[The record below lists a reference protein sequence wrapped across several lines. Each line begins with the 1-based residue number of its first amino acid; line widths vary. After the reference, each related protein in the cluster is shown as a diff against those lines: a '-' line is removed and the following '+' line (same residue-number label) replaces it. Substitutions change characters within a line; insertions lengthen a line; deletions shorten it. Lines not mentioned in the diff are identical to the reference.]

1 MKNRRLHI
9 ILLVILCLQFSN
21 TWAQFYN
28 GYQMGFGKNRVQYDP
43 FEWKYYRQAKFDT
56 YFYVDGEELS
66 KFTSQIVEK
75 KIKEY
80 ETFFEF
86 QFEERLIFQVYN
98 NLSDFRQ
105 SNIGYISSGS
115 GNNIGGTTTII
126 QNRAF
131 VYFENDYRA
140 FEKQISAA
148 VAKLM
153 INQML
158 FGGSYT
164 VQMANSSLLSL
175 PAWYSEGLVRYI
187 SEGWGPKIDDQVRD
201 AVLSG
206 RFDKFNHLEGE
217 EAILAGQSIWNFIAK
232 RYGDNIIPN
241 IIYLA
246 RVSKSVDSGFMF
258 VLGMPFKYLTVEW
271 LDFYK
276 EQYTKEVSDRD
287 IPLQEQEIHKTKK
300 QRVYQQM
307 KIAPNSKDYAYTSN
321 EMGKYIVWLY
331 DSETGKKKSIVR
343 KEHRL
348 QQITDY
354 SYPLLSWHPS
364 GTKLSYM
371 IEEEGGIWLYIYDL
385 ESKKQDKR
393 QIFNFTKINDYEFSS
408 DGKSFVFT
416 GVKKGQVDVFTY
428 GLLSNTYKN
437 ITKDKSDEKNARFLK
452 DNKSIVFA
460 SNRESDS
467 LVAFNTQYNYD
478 LFVVDPEQET
488 LKRLT
493 RTKGIDEKDPI
504 NIGKMNFLYLSD
516 QTGIINIAKAVY
528 DSSISFIDT
537 SIHYNYFS
545 KTSLLTDYKRNV
557 KYYSY
562 NTKQSK
568 LTQISKFQNKDRLFS
583 YDLEVGNNADKKSV
597 SNSIWKDN
605 LIQKHI
611 ADSIKATE
619 IDSVKIETHPIQTK
633 VDTSFIDFEDYQFDV
648 ESLSEDI
655 LQADSSFSKKGKN
668 QNFKPI
674 YYFTSFYNDKI
685 VTQIDFGFLNQSYQA
700 YTGSAVYFNPGFNV
714 YTKMGVADMFD
725 NYRFTAGL
733 KVTGNLNS
741 AEYLFSLEDLK
752 TRLDKQ
758 YIFHRQAIEDY
769 SLFANGDIETQK
781 TYSHQLMYVL
791 KWPFSQVSAVRG
803 TVKYRNDYGVHKST
817 SQRTLEKPDEQK
829 NWAGLKMEYIYD
841 NSISMGINLYRGWR
855 STIFAEA
862 YKQIDG
868 SKNNLFVLGFDFRHY
883 QKIHRSF
890 IWASRIAGSSSFGE
904 SRLMYYLGSTDN
916 WINLSRTT
924 PVFDESVKRN
934 KDINWAFQALATNMR
949 GFTQNVRNGNSFLVM
964 NNELRLPVIR
974 YFSKS
979 PVTSQVLYN
988 LQLVGFFDI
997 GTAWTGESPYSE
1009 DNLYNIEDH
1018 YQPPVKITIDNQKAP
1033 FVYGYGAG
1041 VRTKLLGYFIRADMA
1056 WGIDGDVK
1064 LPRIFYLSLSL
1075 DF

>member
-1 MKNRRLHI
+1 MRKRILHI
-9 ILLVILCLQFSN
+9 ILIAFLSFQVSN
-21 TWAQFYN
+21 AWAQFYN
-28 GYQMGFGKNRVQYDP
+28 GYQMDFGKNRVQYDP

-56 YFYVDGEELS
+56 YFYVDGEDFA
-66 KFTSQIVEK
+66 KFTSKIVDK

-86 QFEERLIFQVYN
+86 HFEERLIFQVYN

-105 SNIGYISSGS
+105 SNIGYISSGA

-131 VYFENDYRA
+131 VYFENDYRK
-140 FEKQISAA
+140 FEQQISAA

-164 VQMANSSLLSL
+164 AQMANSSLLSL

-187 SEGWGPKIDDQVRD
+187 SEGWGPDVDDRTRD
-201 AVLSG
+201 AILTG

-271 LDFYK
+271 LNYYK
-276 EQYTKEVSDRD
+276 EQYQPEVELRDLPSKEKE
-287 IPLQEQEIHKTKK
+287 LHKTKK

-307 KIAPNSKDYAYTSN
+307 KIAPNGKDYAYTSN

-331 DSETGKKKSIVR
+331 NSETGKKKSIVR

-371 IEEEGGIWLYIYDL
+371 VEEKGGIWLYIYEL
-385 ESKKQDKR
+385 ETKEIEKKE
-393 QIFNFTKINDYEFSS
+393 IFYFTKITNYAFSP
-408 DGKSFVFT
+408 DGKRLVFT
-416 GVKKGQVDVFTY
+416 GVKKGQTDVYTY
-428 GLLSNTYKN
+428 GLLSNTHKV
-437 ITKDKSDEKNARFLK
+437 ITNDRADEKDARFLK
-452 DNKSIVFA
+452 DNENIVFT
-460 SNRESDS
+460 SNRLSDS
-467 LVAFNTQYNYD
+467 LKAFNTQHNYD
-478 LFVVDPEQET
+478 LFVLNPEEES
-488 LKRLT
+488 LKRIT
-493 RTKGIDEKDPI
+493 RTPQIDEKHPI
-504 NIGKMNFLYLSD
+504 AIGKMNFLYLTN
-516 QTGIINIAKAVY
+516 QTGINNIAKAVY

-545 KTSLLTDYKRNV
+545 NTSFLTDYKRNV

-562 NTKQSK
+562 NNRESK
-568 LTQISKFQNKDRLFS
+568 VSQIIKYQNKDRLFS
-583 YDLEVGNNADKKSV
+583 DDLKVGNDAIRKSVANSKWKINTINKHILDSIQALEKDTVELEV
-597 SNSIWKDN
+597 
-605 LIQKHI
+605 
-611 ADSIKATE
+611 KAV
-619 IDSVKIETHPIQTK
+619 ITK
-633 VDTSFIDFEDYQFDV
+633 VDTSFIDFNDYQFDV
-648 ESLSEDI
+648 ESLSDDI
-655 LQADSSFSKKGKN
+655 IQADASLSKKRTR

-714 YTKMGVADMFD
+714 FTKMGVADMFD

-752 TRLDKQ
+752 KRLDKQ
-758 YIFHRQAIEDY
+758 YIFHRQALEDY
-769 SLFANGDIETQK
+769 SFLANGDIETIK

-791 KWPFSQVSAVRG
+791 KWPFNQVSAVRG

-817 SQRTLEKPDEQK
+817 SQASLERPDEQK
-829 NWAGLKMEYIYD
+829 NWAGLKMEYIFD

-862 YKQIDG
+862 YKQVDG

-916 WINLSRTT
+916 WINLSKST

-934 KDINWAFQALATNMR
+934 KEINWAFQALATNMR

-964 NNELRLPVIR
+964 NNELRLPLVR
-974 YFSKS
+974 YFSPS
-979 PVTSQVLYN
+979 PVTSPVLYN

-1009 DNLYNIEDH
+1009 DNLYNIQDY
-1018 YQPPVKITIDNQKAP
+1018 YQPPVKIIIDNQKAP